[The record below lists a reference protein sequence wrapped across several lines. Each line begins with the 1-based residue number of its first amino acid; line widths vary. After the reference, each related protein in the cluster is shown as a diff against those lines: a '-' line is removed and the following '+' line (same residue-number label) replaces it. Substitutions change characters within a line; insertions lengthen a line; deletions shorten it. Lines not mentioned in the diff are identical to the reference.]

1 MIPNEKF
8 KLFMFFMYTIIYEVL
23 IWGLFLYLIVYHD
36 WNEWTIVT
44 AIIMSASQLKPRH
57 FGLKYKI
64 DWARIKDKKMTKG
77 QLGSKEYNTEDT
89 NASK

>member
-8 KLFMFFMYTIIYEVL
+8 KLFMFFMYTIMYEVL

-36 WNEWTIVT
+36 WNEWTIVV
-44 AIIMSASQLKPRH
+44 AIIMSGSQLKPKH

-64 DWARIKDKKMTKG
+64 DEDKKDE
-77 QLGSKEYNTEDT
+77 S
-89 NASK
+89 